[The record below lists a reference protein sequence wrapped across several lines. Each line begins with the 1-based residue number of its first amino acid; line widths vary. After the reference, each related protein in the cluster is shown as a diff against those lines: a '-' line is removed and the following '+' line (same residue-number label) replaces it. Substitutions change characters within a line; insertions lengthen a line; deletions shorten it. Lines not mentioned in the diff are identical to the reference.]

1 MIPFGLIHL
10 ILTMTGVI
18 FFDQEWAVILEVAAL
33 QSLDGAITYEGDHFF
48 VPRVF

>member
-18 FFDQEWAVILEVAAL
+18 FFDQESWLRLLGSFSRERLSA
-33 QSLDGAITYEGDHFF
+33 GFF
-48 VPRVF
+48 Q